1 MGAVEVNGYSIGPG
15 AYLKGANLREA
26 DLRGKDLRGADAT
39 GANFE
44 GANLEG
50 ANLRRTRLK
59 GANFEGANLRRANL
73 THAKLKG
80 ANLKGAN
87 LEGAD
92 LKGAK
97 LAKAFASQDT
107 VWPESFDPVRAEVR
121 VRSGNSRTTP
131 EARAVQPTSHETPE
145 PRRGIRDDASD
156 LPGDGLPLWDVMRL
170 WFHAS
175 VGSPQGQQ
183 ILGGMQQSGYTLTE
197 ALVEMLD
204 IGFDSSFCKSVQ
216 DAAQVQ
222 GFESTWASYRGKERE
237 VFLEQTLSY
246 LQVRVALG
254 EYPEGTAEQVVAR
267 LTSLWA

>member
-1 MGAVEVNGYSIGPG
+1 LGGLSLVGIFIIIWLWVVFKA
-15 AYLKGANLREA
+15 LRVLGRGLQKVVRRPPQRAPDTSRRRSQPA
-26 DLRGKDLRGADAT
+26 DTD
-39 GANFE
+39 
-44 GANLEG
+44 
-50 ANLRRTRLK
+50 TRDD
-59 GANFEGANLRRANL
+59 R
-73 THAKLKG
+73 
-80 ANLKGAN
+80 
-87 LEGAD
+87 
-92 LKGAK
+92 
-97 LAKAFASQDT
+97 
-107 VWPESFDPVRAEVR
+107 P
-121 VRSGNSRTTP
+121 
-131 EARAVQPTSHETPE
+131 
-145 PRRGIRDDASD
+145 DDASG
-156 LPGDGLPLWDVMRL
+156 LPGDSLLLWDVMRL
-170 WFHAS
+170 WFHTS